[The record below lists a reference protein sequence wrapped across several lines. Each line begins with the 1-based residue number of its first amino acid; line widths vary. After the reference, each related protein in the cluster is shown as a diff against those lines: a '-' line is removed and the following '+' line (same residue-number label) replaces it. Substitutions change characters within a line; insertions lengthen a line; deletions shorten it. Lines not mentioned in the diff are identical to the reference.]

1 MISFF
6 NDPMVK
12 FPKYPFLLPTISIF
26 EDSGYIFY
34 GSVDG
39 PFKLNGKK
47 TYEVVSKVIP
57 LIRKKHTVFEI
68 LEKTSLSEDVVFKF
82 LQLLYMKKVC
92 YLPCLVIRIIVP

>member
-68 LEKTSLSEDVVFKF
+68 LEKNDLFKRHISF
-82 LQLLYMKKVC
+82 LNYYLIQLLQNDIKPLKID
-92 YLPCLVIRIIVP
+92 LNG